1 VPGHHAFKS
10 KAQWRLFFANPRLRR
25 WAHQKAH
32 ATPGG
37 PKIRYHRLPFRK
49 RAPTAR
55 TLRKLG

>member
-1 VPGHHAFKS
+1 MPGHHAFKS

-37 PKIRYHRLPFRK
+37 KVIRYRRLPTRK
-49 RAPTAR
+49 RAPGVRSAR
-55 TLRKLG
+55 